1 MIKIFESDFDT
12 AEEKAV
18 NDVIK
23 SGWLTNGDM
32 TISFENHLR
41 DIILD
46 NTTHVAAVSSCTAA
60 LHIALMASDIKKG
73 DEVIVP
79 ALNFVS
85 DFNVIKAV
93 GAKPVLVDVE
103 SVDVWSPSLENIK
116 RAVTKKTKACIIVHF
131 AGIPAKNIFEIADY
145 CKQRNIVLIEDVAHA
160 AGATINDIKCG
171 SIGDFGAFS
180 FYSNKNIS
188 TGEGGCISTKQEIKK
203 IKELRSHG
211 MTASTLD
218 REKGRVFSYDVS
230 NVGLNYR
237 IDEIRSAIGIEQLKK
252 FDWKHKIRKELVLA
266 YLDNL
271 PNNIST
277 PFENVIGNSS
287 IITVDHI
294 FPILLPHKK
303 NRLEVIENLKQN
315 KVQTTMHYPAPW
327 GFSAYKNE
335 FSSKSLNIT
344 REITER
350 ELTLPLHTRM
360 SISDVRYIC
369 KCLGELL

>member
-18 NDVIK
+18 NNVIK

-32 TISFENHLR
+32 TIRFES
-41 DIILD
+41 DIKDILL
-46 NTTHVAAVSSCTAA
+46 NNNINVAAVSSCTAA
-60 LHIALMASDIKKG
+60 LHIALMASNIKEG
-73 DEVIVP
+73 DEVIIP

-85 DFNVIKAV
+85 DFNVVKAV

-103 SVDVWSPSLENIK
+103 SVDEWSPSLENIK
-116 RAVTKKTKACIIVHF
+116 RAITKKTKACIIVHF
-131 AGIPAKNIFEIADY
+131 AGIPAKNILEISDY
-145 CKQRNIVLIEDVAHA
+145 CKERNIVLIEDVAHA
-160 AGATINDIKCG
+160 AGASINNSKCG

-188 TGEGGCISTKQEIKK
+188 TGEGGCISTKREIKK

-252 FDWKHKIRKELVLA
+252 FEQKHKIRKQHVMT
-266 YLDNL
+266 YLENL
-271 PNNIST
+271 PKNIRT
-277 PFENVIGNSS
+277 PYENVVGNSS
-287 IITVDHI
+287 INTVDHI
-294 FPILLPHKK
+294 FPVLLPKENIK
-303 NRLEVIENLKQN
+303 SEVIEKLKQ
-315 KVQTTMHYPAPW
+315 KKIQTTMHYPAPW
-327 GFSAYKNE
+327 NFSAYKNE
-335 FSSKSLNIT
+335 FSSKGFEVT
-344 REITER
+344 KEITDR
-350 ELTLPLHTRM
+350 ELTLPLHTKM
-360 SISDVRYIC
+360 SYSDVKYVC
-369 KCLGELL
+369 KCLGEFL